1 MNPSPG
7 LFARIGFAALIVMAN
22 SPLRAGPLPK
32 SQISGDAKWVVH
44 LDMEQ
49 FAPSQTCR
57 FLMGGKSGSKSFQSI
72 LNHYQT
78 LLGVDPL
85 KDISGLTLYG
95 TEITGNRGTAL
106 ISGAMNSRA
115 ITKQFSSYPQYATK
129 TYGKLTLHS
138 WLDKSTGRPLWA
150 CFQTTR
156 MLILASDEGSVLNA
170 VATIEGSRTNLTN
183 AKTVALPMQTLR
195 QGAFFTALSKGYAGS
210 NTDPVKAMILKSTEA
225 AVMQLS
231 ETKGIVD
238 GTILLRAVSPDAAT
252 QIHQILNGL
261 MVSASLTDSSSP
273 VAKLAGMSDVSQD
286 DRTVTLKLRGPASDV
301 ADILATTLLTP

>member
-1 MNPSPG
+1 MNCSHR
-7 LFARIGFAALIVMAN
+7 LFARIGRVAILVMAG
-22 SPLRAGPLPK
+22 SHLHAAPLPK
-32 SQISGDAKWVVH
+32 SQVSGDAKWVVH

-57 FLMGGKSGSKSFQSI
+57 LLMGAKSGSKSFQSI

-106 ISGAMNSRA
+106 ISGALNYRA
-115 ITKQFSSYPQYATK
+115 ITKQFSSYPQYATR
-129 TYGKLTLHS
+129 TYGKLTLHT
-138 WLDKSTGRPLWA
+138 WMDKATGRPLWA
-150 CFQTTR
+150 CFHTTR
-156 MLILASDEGSVLNA
+156 LLILASDEGSVLNA

-183 AKTVALPMQTLR
+183 AKTVAIPMQTLR

-210 NTDPVKAMILKSTEA
+210 DSDPVKALILKNTEA
-225 AVMQLS
+225 AAMQLS
-231 ETKGIVD
+231 ENRGIVD
-238 GTILLRAVSPDAAT
+238 GSILLRAISPEAAT

-273 VAKLAGMSDVSQD
+273 IAKLAEMSEISQNEKDVS
-286 DRTVTLKLRGPASDV
+286 LKLHCSASD
-301 ADILATTLLTP
+301 AASILAETMLTP